1 MERCQIVYNVLK
13 THIQFGAYRCG
24 CTLPTMEQ
32 SADNFLVSLDTVR
45 SAYLRLQREGYITLS
60 TNVGSVVVRDYSE
73 SEIEENVQRFYS
85 ERKHALID
93 MSKSLHPLLDA
104 LSGSGS
110 RTLPRRS
117 TTARGSKK
125 SNTP

>member
-1 MERCQIVYNVLK
+1 MCIRDR
-13 THIQFGAYRCG
+13 FGACRCG
-24 CTLPTMEQ
+24 HPLPTMEQ

-93 MSKSLHPLLDA
+93 MSKSLHPLLG
-104 LSGSGS
+104 LS
-110 RTLPRRS
+110 LIHI
-117 TTARGSKK
+117 
-125 SNTP
+125 